1 MKKSALL
8 LLLTSI
14 SCCTLAQTPYPTI
27 GSIERLDPKLDALL
41 PKDAKLEVLAS
52 GFDWSEGPVWIKGS
66 GNTDGY
72 LLFSDVPQNTIY
84 KWSEKEGCK
93 PFMNPSGYTGVA
105 LYSGEPGSNGL
116 AVDVKGRLISAEHG
130 DRRISALSLEE
141 RAGGK
146 MTLADK
152 YDGKRFNSP
161 NDVAPHSNGSV
172 YFTDPPYGLP
182 EREKDTK
189 TRELTIHGVYRVTPD
204 GKVTLLIDNLTRPN
218 GVAFSPDEKT
228 LYIAQSDPEKPYI
241 MAYPVQADGTV
252 GKGRIFYDA
261 SNGVKQN
268 LPGLPDGLK
277 VDKNGNVWSSGPGG
291 ILIIAPSQG
300 DAPGKLLGMI
310 KTGVATA
317 NCAFGSDGST
327 LYITADMY
335 LIRVKTMTKGL

>member
-8 LLLTSI
+8 LLLMSI
-14 SCCTLAQTPYPTI
+14 HYCALAQMPYPTI
-27 GSIERLDPKLDALL
+27 GSIERLDAKLDALI

-66 GNTDGY
+66 GGGNGY
-72 LLFSDVPQNTIY
+72 LLFSDVPQNTVY
-84 KWSEKEGCK
+84 KWSEKEGSQA
-93 PFMNPSGYTGVA
+93 FMKPSGYTGVA
-105 LYSGEPGSNGL
+105 PYSGEPGSNGL
-116 AVDVKGRLISAEHG
+116 AVDGKGRLISAEHG
-130 DRRISALSLEE
+130 DRRISALSLAE

-146 MTLADK
+146 MTLADR

-189 TRELTIHGVYRVTPD
+189 TRELAIHGVYRVSPD

-218 GVAFSPDEKT
+218 GIAFSPDEKT

-241 MAYPVQADGTV
+241 MAYPVQTDGTV

-291 ILIIAPSQG
+291 ILVIAPGQADG
-300 DAPGKLLGMI
+300 TGKLLGTL

-317 NCAFGSDGST
+317 NCAFGNDGST

-335 LIRVKTMTKGL
+335 LIRLKTLAKGF